1 MNTEGKYIAKK
12 TINHNTKSDEWVQIS
27 KPRQNN
33 KKNSYSYEDNLK
45 KKLERK
51 KKNYLYK
58 INRNK
63 KELEKYVAEN
73 SVFIKNRLAE
83 GYIIINQELKN
94 EINNKL
100 DNLEIKLDLI
110 NSCDNLREFLVL
122 RIDVKEIIEFI
133 NLKINKHNFT
143 QLVLDNQISNK
154 DEEVINKIKNKVN
167 VPKKV
172 TPKVWK
178 KIEPGLSFAD
188 ILKK

>member
-1 MNTEGKYIAKK
+1 MNSEGKYIAKK
-12 TINHNTKSDEWVQIS
+12 KINHNMKQDEWIKIS
-27 KPRQNN
+27 KPKQNN
-33 KKNSYSYEDNLK
+33 KKKTYSYEDNLR

-63 KELEKYVAEN
+63 KELEKYVSEN
-73 SVFIKNRLAE
+73 SLFIKNRLSE

-94 EINNKL
+94 EINSKL

-110 NSCDNLREFLVL
+110 NSCENLREFLVL
-122 RIDVKEIIEFI
+122 KTDVVNTIDFI
-133 NLKINKHNFT
+133 NLKINKQNFT
-143 QLVLDNQISNK
+143 KLILENQISNK
-154 DEEVINKIKNKVN
+154 DTDIIGKIKNN
-167 VPKKV
+167 YSIPKKT